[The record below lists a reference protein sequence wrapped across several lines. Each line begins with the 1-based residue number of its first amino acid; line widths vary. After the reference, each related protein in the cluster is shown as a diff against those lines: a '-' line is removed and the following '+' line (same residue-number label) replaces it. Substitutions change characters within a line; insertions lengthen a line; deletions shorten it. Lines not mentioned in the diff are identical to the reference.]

1 VKKSLATLF
10 FLLAFLCCPH
20 IRAQQLG
27 DLRWQYCV
35 LLLMDA
41 REDPLCAEQLRE
53 LREHRAA
60 MQERDLLLFVFN
72 GRELL
77 DENGKNT
84 GLGILEIPS
93 PGYHGVLLLGK
104 DGSIILRKPFKVSP
118 EEIFRRL
125 DAVRIPRESIRD

>member
-1 VKKSLATLF
+1 MLFVLA
-10 FLLAFLCCPH
+10 ACYCIPA
-20 IRAQQLG
+20 RGQQLG

-35 LLLMDA
+35 LLLMDS
-41 REDPLCAEQLRE
+41 REDPLCKQQLQE
-53 LREHRAA
+53 LKKHRAA

-77 DENGKNT
+77 DENGKRT
-84 GLGILEIPS
+84 GLGILEIPN

-104 DGSIILRKPFKVSP
+104 DGSIILRKPFTVAP

-125 DAVRIPRESIRD
+125 DAQRVPRESIRD